1 MNKVYKIKQ
10 EVNDNGFV
18 SGYYSFANVE
28 DAINTMRSYVA
39 RQIRLARMDNER
51 IDYLKVLADHVMDG
65 TAKSQM
71 ICYGIN
77 GIHFDIRVW
86 EEDLLTTMI
95 INPVNF

>member
-18 SGYYSFANVE
+18 SGYYSFTNVE